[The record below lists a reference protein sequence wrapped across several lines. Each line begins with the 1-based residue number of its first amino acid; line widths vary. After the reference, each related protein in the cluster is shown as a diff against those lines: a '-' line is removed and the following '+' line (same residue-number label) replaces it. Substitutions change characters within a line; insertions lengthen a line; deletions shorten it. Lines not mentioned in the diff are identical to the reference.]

1 MILFLYA
8 SILAASFALVT
19 CFGEA
24 IGTGKWMVHN
34 IEDLPDNEQYMFRP
48 KCRRNKLNRTH
59 DCFRCELDLE
69 FDIDNSYG
77 GSYIIKDF
85 VFDYSELEKTGVYG
99 MFLAMTYVTNR
110 TTENRLGGLKMNL
123 EFDRFG
129 SDDD

>member
-69 FDIDNSYG
+69 FDIDNSSGLYIDVEKKVDG
-77 GSYIIKDF
+77 GYKPYMKMEYECY
-85 VFDYSELEKTGVYG
+85 VVYSK
-99 MFLAMTYVTNR
+99 R
-110 TTENRLGGLKMNL
+110 R
-123 EFDRFG
+123 
-129 SDDD
+129 